1 MNDLMG
7 NNYTITTASF
17 EIILLVSG
25 AFLLGAM
32 LCYLLR
38 LLGLCCRRP
47 KSVNNISTARDA
59 LTNSQPGFIK
69 PEFKSGAGIAAT
81 ATGSASAPSS
91 GSILNGDRTVYGADI
106 NSLLRNSS
114 STTEVNIERSTSSGS
129 FENRARESLTNLR
142 DAKAEPVLTD
152 YTADMPM
159 PDDNRVDDLKKL
171 EGIGPRIEKL
181 LNDAGIKNYAKLA
194 TMDRD
199 HLKTLLEKGGREFD
213 MNEPKSWPYQ
223 AELAAKENW
232 SRLKEY
238 QAFLLDGRL

>member
-7 NNYTITTASF
+7 NNYTITTASV

-47 KSVNNISTARDA
+47 KSVNSIGTARDA
-59 LTNSQPGFIK
+59 LMSSQTGFIT
-69 PEFKSGAGIAAT
+69 PEIGSGSGIAAT
-81 ATGSASAPSS
+81 GSAPSS

-114 STTEVNIERSTSSGS
+114 GTTEVNIERSTSSGS

-142 DAKAEPVLTD
+142 DMKAAPVFTD
-152 YTADMPM
+152 YTADIPT
-159 PDDNRVDDLKKL
+159 PDDNQVDDLKKL

-181 LNDAGIKNYAKLA
+181 LNDAGIKSYAKLA

-199 HLKTLLEKGGREFD
+199 HLKSLLDKGGREFD

-232 SRLKEY
+232 NRLKEY
-238 QAFLLDGRL
+238 QAFLLDGRS